1 MKIKSRYLKFNKPY
15 GVLSSFSDPEG
26 RPTLSDY
33 IPVKEVYAAGRL
45 DFDSEGLMILTNDG
59 NLVHHLIEP
68 RFHLPKTYFVQVE
81 GEIAPAALHALESGV
96 EIKGGYKTQRCKVL
110 PINEPGIGERSKP
123 ITPHGPT
130 NWLRIEITE
139 GKKRQIRH
147 MTAAVGL
154 PTLRIFRVAIGDVT
168 VTGLEPGAWRDLT
181 PQEIEKLW
189 RK

>member
-1 MKIKSRYLKFNKPY
+1 MKIKSQYLKFNKPY